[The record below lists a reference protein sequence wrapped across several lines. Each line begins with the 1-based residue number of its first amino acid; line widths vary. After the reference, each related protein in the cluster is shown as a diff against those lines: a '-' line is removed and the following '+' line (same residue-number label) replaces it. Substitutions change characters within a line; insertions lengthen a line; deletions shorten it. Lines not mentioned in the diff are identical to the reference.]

1 MPLEHVSSWI
11 KHHPN
16 LQPSF
21 YQNLEVPKNIKD
33 AELRMQC
40 AKQAV
45 VDIDLQLVIVNQ
57 EIDLERVQ
65 ENPYNENKVDD
76 FNEHKLKLLKAKR
89 YHNNAANAYWYY
101 MQVAVG

>member
-1 MPLEHVSSWI
+1 
-11 KHHPN
+11 
-16 LQPSF
+16 
-21 YQNLEVPKNIKD
+21 
-33 AELRMQC
+33 MQC

-45 VDIDLQLVIVNQ
+45 VDIDLQLVIVSQ

-101 MQVAVG
+101 MQVAVGQLKAVKVTNGF